1 MWLMVIFLEFTRNTL
16 NHINNFNYF
25 DFMLKIQSLI
35 EMPSFYCPAKTR
47 SSSLT
52 QYFAP
57 KK

>member
-1 MWLMVIFLEFTRNTL
+1 MVIFLEFTRNTL